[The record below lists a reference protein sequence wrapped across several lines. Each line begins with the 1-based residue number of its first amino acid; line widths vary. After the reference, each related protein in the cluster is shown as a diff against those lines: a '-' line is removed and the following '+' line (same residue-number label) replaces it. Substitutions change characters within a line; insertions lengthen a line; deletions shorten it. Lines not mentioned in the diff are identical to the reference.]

1 MKIRDTQLR
10 TIARKILLIDDEV
23 RREIRVDGKSL
34 TEMRMR
40 ILMESPEVQSM
51 TVEDYCIERDFELSD
66 YWMDMEIRI

>member
-1 MKIRDTQLR
+1 MKIRDVPLR
-10 TIARKILLIDDEV
+10 TIARKISLVDEEV

-51 TVEDYCIERDFELSD
+51 TVEDYCIERDFDLSD
-66 YWMDMEIRI
+66 YWLNMEIRT